1 MKNKIV
7 GIFIGILLIATVI
20 PLVGVANWTNT
31 QKLLRVDDLVMNV
44 VGYSVSI
51 PNSKE
56 KNSGSMYGILKEPTN
71 QPPIF
76 GTPTPANGSIGNPL
90 SLNWTIPISDPEG
103 DLFWWSI
110 ECDGQS
116 FSADNQ
122 TNGTA
127 GLYLSLSSYETT
139 YKVWVNA
146 TDFMGNVT
154 TYTRA
159 WYTFT
164 TEDYSLIFGTPTPAN
179 GSINTPLSFIWS
191 IPINR
196 TIGWWDFE
204 WSIQCNNGQANSA
217 WGASNGTKSLNLSGL
232 LIGTIYKVWVN
243 ASYSNYSGP
252 PKSRWYTFRTQEINT
267 PPVFGIPTPANGS
280 TNNPLSFTWIIMIS
294 DSQGD
299 AFSWT
304 IQCSNGQTNSKIGA
318 SNGIKSLDLSGLK
331 PSITYKV
338 WVNATDPAPP
348 GSGQYTRRWYI
359 FTTQGGNN
367 PPVFFAPNPANSS
380 SGNQQNLTWSI
391 PINDSE
397 GDLFSWTIECSNGQ
411 KNSKTNATNGTKSLD
426 LLGLVNSTIY
436 KVWVNATD
444 PTPGSN
450 QYTREWYTFKVGA
463 ERFDTNIK
471 GGFGVSAVIRN
482 NGNKMLTDLSWW
494 IHISG
499 GIILSNRQFSGT
511 IPELAVNASK
521 TIKSSGLW
529 GIGSIVIS
537 VQVDDKNKNAI
548 AFLLGPLVLGVK
560 QQ

>member
-56 KNSGSMYGILKEPTN
+56 KNSESMYGILKEPTN

-116 FSADNQ
+116 FSADNE

-164 TEDYSLIFGTPTPAN
+164 TEDYPLIFGTPTPAN

-196 TIGWWDFE
+196 TIGWWDFG

-232 LIGTIYKVWVN
+232 LIGIIYKVWVN

-252 PKSRWYTFRTQEINT
+252 PKSRWYTFRTQGANT
-267 PPVFGIPTPANGS
+267 PPMFGIPTPADGS
-280 TNNPLSFTWIIMIS
+280 ANIPLSFTWSILIN

-299 AFSWT
+299 FFSWT
-304 IQCSNGQTNSKIGA
+304 IQCSNGQTNSKTGA
-318 SNGIKSLDLSGLK
+318 SNGIKSLVLSGLA
-331 PSITYKV
+331 SSTTYKV

-348 GSGQYTRRWYI
+348 GSGQYTRRSYT
-359 FTTQGGNN
+359 FTTQGGNT
-367 PPVFFAPNPANSS
+367 PPVFFAPSPANGSA
-380 SGNQQNLTWSI
+380 GNQQNLTWKI
-391 PINDSE
+391 PINDTE
-397 GDLFSWTIECSNGQ
+397 GDLFSWIIECSNGQ
-411 KNSKTNATNGTKSLD
+411 TKSGTDTTNGTKSLD
-426 LLGLVNSTIY
+426 LSGLANSTTY

-444 PTPGSN
+444 PTGSG
-450 QYTREWYTFKVGA
+450 QYTRGWFTFKVGA
-463 ERFDTNIK
+463 ESIDTVIK
-471 GGFGVSAVIRN
+471 GGFGVSAVITN
-482 NGNKMLTDLSWW
+482 TGTSAAEFVSWW
-494 IHISG
+494 INVTG
-499 GIILSNRQFSGT
+499 GIIFSGRHSSNV
-511 IPELAVNASK
+511 IAELAVNASK

-529 GIGSIVIS
+529 GIGSINID
-537 VQVDDKNKNAI
+537 VQVGDAYKQAK